1 MMVATKLAARA
12 DCSQAGETHM
22 QNQTKILVAV
32 AAIVAVALIVGPESN
47 EDTDD
52 RMANEPLDIAHRR
65 CADLISRI
73 TQARPS
79 DVPRE
84 KNFAAKE
91 SNFYFGFGTF
101 DGTALQGEPA
111 KISASCGGQLTPS
124 VRVDWFSIG
133 ESWHDR
139 EDWPSGW
146 KQSLVEIQ

>member
-1 MMVATKLAARA
+1 
-12 DCSQAGETHM
+12 M

-32 AAIVAVALIVGPESN
+32 AAIVVIALIVRPESN
-47 EDTDD
+47 EATDH
-52 RMANEPLDIAHRR
+52 RAVNEPLDIAHRR

-73 TQARPS
+73 TQARPG

-111 KISASCGGQLTPS
+111 RISASCGGQLTPS

-139 EDWPSGW
+139 EDWPPDW
-146 KQSLVEIQ
+146 RRSLAEIR